1 MANNWAIV
9 VGINEYEFLP
19 NVSLKFAVAD
29 ALAMQ
34 KFLCEEAGFDAEKVL
49 LYGDGLNG
57 TKRATK
63 PNLRHILLN
72 ELQCAYNA
80 DNLWFF
86 FSGHGL
92 AGGDQQ
98 DYLMTIDANP
108 SDLQATS
115 ISTHFVADRLRACK
129 AKNIVLV
136 LDMCRNE
143 NRDAERK
150 SVELQRKKQQGIITM
165 HSCDRNQSSYEIS
178 DLRQGAFTYALLQGL
193 RETVSVRD
201 LALYLESRVPE
212 LHQWVGKSQRVQ
224 VPQVIPDPGWK
235 YDQPILTALVPEI
248 AEMEKQAIKAESD
261 AQGIQVQG
269 SETTIVGQ
277 TVNVYQSSITS
288 DLKISSSKVHEKK
301 SFQFLIKVGEQANR
315 YWREVQQPMKV
326 YAIQPLP
333 DECIQ
338 FFEVD
343 IRNFTDDVDPS
354 FNITLISN
362 LNSINVVHEFGIK
375 IVSVANDW
383 KTYGITQATEIIQ
396 QAKYEIDIPDIRSEI
411 ALELDFFRFPR
422 LLEPR
427 KINRLLTSDRSKKFI
442 LDAEQRILNYEVL
455 LRNYMQNMPN
465 YASIQFWI
473 KTQDTQHFSHLIHVF
488 SI

>member
-1 MANNWAIV
+1 MAT
-9 VGINEYEFLP
+9 GR
-19 NVSLKFAVAD
+19 SLKLSIDGKLQVDRALTNKAWGNDELIDAVGVQVATVKNFRSGKAVEKKNFVKFCQALGLDWEQVAD
-29 ALAMQ
+29 LGSPPAPNSGGAEALE
-34 KFLCEEAGFDAEKVL
+34 KSESTTAE
-49 LYGDGLNG
+49 
-57 TKRATK
+57 
-63 PNLRHILLN
+63 NLQQNTN
-72 ELQCAYNA
+72 E
-80 DNLWFF
+80 
-86 FSGHGL
+86 
-92 AGGDQQ
+92 
-98 DYLMTIDANP
+98 
-108 SDLQATS
+108 
-115 ISTHFVADRLRACK
+115 
-129 AKNIVLV
+129 
-136 LDMCRNE
+136 
-143 NRDAERK
+143 
-150 SVELQRKKQQGIITM
+150 
-165 HSCDRNQSSYEIS
+165 
-178 DLRQGAFTYALLQGL
+178 
-193 RETVSVRD
+193 
-201 LALYLESRVPE
+201 
-212 LHQWVGKSQRVQ
+212 
-224 VPQVIPDPGWK
+224 
-235 YDQPILTALVPEI
+235 
-248 AEMEKQAIKAESD
+248 
-261 AQGIQVQG
+261 AQGVQVQG
-269 SETTIVGQ
+269 SETTIVGH

-301 SFQFLIKVGEQANR
+301 SLQFLIKVGEQTNS

-354 FNITLISN
+354 FDITLISN

-411 ALELDFFRFPR
+411 ALELDFCRFPR

-442 LDAEQRILNYEVL
+442 LDAEKRILNYEVL
-455 LRNYMQNMPN
+455 LRNYIQNMPN

-473 KTQDTQHFSHLIHVF
+473 KTHDDTQHFSHLIHVF